1 MNELLNVVDIFR
13 ASKHWNCSSHRTH
26 VLQITESKQDRNSCI
41 NTTSGA
47 GRRQQCH
54 LQPFIRERPE
64 EAASRQTTV
73 SSAARRGLPLATSC
87 RADCWCAPKI
97 MERAWQQVPEVHVMQ
112 QSKTCSSLHMGVQ
125 SVENQP
131 FMKTQR

>member
-1 MNELLNVVDIFR
+1 
-13 ASKHWNCSSHRTH
+13 

-47 GRRQQCH
+47 GRRQRCH

-64 EAASRQTTV
+64 EAASRQTTA

-87 RADCWCAPKI
+87 RAD
-97 MERAWQQVPEVHVMQ
+97 
-112 QSKTCSSLHMGVQ
+112 
-125 SVENQP
+125 
-131 FMKTQR
+131 